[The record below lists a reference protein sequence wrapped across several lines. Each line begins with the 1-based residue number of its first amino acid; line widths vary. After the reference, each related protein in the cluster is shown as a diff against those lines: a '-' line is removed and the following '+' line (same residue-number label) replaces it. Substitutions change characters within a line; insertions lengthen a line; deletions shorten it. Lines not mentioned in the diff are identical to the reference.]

1 MDVKIPANYRQSFKW
16 LGNLDAPSAIFLG
29 VGVVVSLRTLTGQ
42 APIVE
47 KIPEIAV
54 AMGAAAVFGLVRF
67 PMDLYGDRMVT
78 WLQRAVAFYRRER
91 KASYFA
97 GTVNDRPRGR

>member
-47 KIPEIAV
+47 KSPAIAV
-54 AMGAAAVFGLVRF
+54 AMGVAAVFGLVRF

-97 GTVNDRPRGR
+97 GTVNDRPHGR

>member
-29 VGVVVSLRTLTGQ
+29 VGVVVSLKVLTGQ
-42 APIVE
+42 APYVE
-47 KIPEIAV
+47 KIPEIV
-54 AMGAAAVFGLVRF
+54 VTTIVAAVFGLVRF
-67 PMDLYGDRMVT
+67 PMDLYGDRSVT

-97 GTVNDRPRGR
+97 GSVEDRPRRR

>member
-29 VGVVVSLRTLTGQ
+29 VGVVFSLKTLTGQ
-42 APIVE
+42 APYIE
-47 KIPEIAV
+47 KIPEIVV
-54 AMGAAAVFGLVRF
+54 AMVVAAVFGLVRL

-78 WLQRAVAFYRRER
+78 WLQRAVAFHRRER
-91 KASYFA
+91 RASYFA
-97 GTVNDRPRGR
+97 GAVGSRPRGR

>member
-29 VGVVVSLRTLTGQ
+29 VGVVFSLKTLTGQ

-54 AMGAAAVFGLVRF
+54 AMTLAGIFGLIRF
-67 PMDLYGDRMVT
+67 PMDLHGDRSVT

-97 GTVNDRPRGR
+97 GAVNDRPRSC